1 MRLLGGIYNPTS
13 GQISRDGQPLAPVI
27 EQSLGFSQ
35 ELTGLQLARFSHKL
49 HRASVQSWSDY
60 RDEIE
65 AFTELGEAL
74 ATPIKTWSLGMRTRL
89 SFALITFRDV
99 RGLALDEGL
108 AAGDQWFQRKARDHL
123 DHFIDQAGT
132 LVLAS
137 HSEDLLRRYCTRGI
151 VLERGRLRY
160 DGSLYRALQL
170 YRGDL
175 H

>member
-1 MRLLGGIYNPTS
+1 
-13 GQISRDGQPLAPVI
+13 
-27 EQSLGFSQ
+27 
-35 ELTGLQLARFSHKL
+35 
-49 HRASVQSWSDY
+49 
-60 RDEIE
+60 
-65 AFTELGEAL
+65 
-74 ATPIKTWSLGMRTRL
+74 MRTRL